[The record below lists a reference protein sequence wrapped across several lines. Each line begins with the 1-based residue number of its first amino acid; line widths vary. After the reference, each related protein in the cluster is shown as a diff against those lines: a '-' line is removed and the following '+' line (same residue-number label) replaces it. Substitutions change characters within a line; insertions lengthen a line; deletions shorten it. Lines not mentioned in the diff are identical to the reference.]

1 MRLFLTA
8 VRWQLLLA
16 RTSPDTLQV
25 CLTAPLLTVV
35 FLAVSESSGR
45 PDLSAYAVVAPTLM
59 SLWLLSLYTAGELIA
74 EERAQGT
81 LEGMV
86 AAPASFG
93 VVVLGRLCAVTAV
106 GLVAFAESW
115 LTAGVVFGR
124 WLALPHPVATLAC
137 LLATGAA
144 TAATASI
151 LSPLFVLMPSARI
164 VQNTLSYPFYLL
176 SGVLVPVSEFPGWL
190 RPVARTVFLSWSS
203 DLLRDSLAP
212 APLPSVL
219 PRLAAVLLLGA
230 AGGLLGL
237 VLLRRVLTTVRRLG
251 TLSQV

>member
-1 MRLFLTA
+1 MRLFVTA

-16 RTSPDTLQV
+16 RNSPDTLQV
-25 CLTAPLLTVV
+25 CLTAPLLTIV

-45 PDLSAYAVVAPTLM
+45 TDLSAYGVVAPTLM

-74 EERAQGT
+74 EERALGT

-86 AAPASFG
+86 ATPAPLG
-93 VVVLGRLCAVTAV
+93 VVVLGRLSAITAV

-115 LTAGVVFGR
+115 LTAGLVFGR
-124 WLALPHPVATLAC
+124 WLALPHPAAALAC
-137 LLATGAA
+137 LLATGAS
-144 TAATASI
+144 TAATASV
-151 LSPLFVLMPSARI
+151 LSPLFVLMPSART

-176 SGVLVPVSEFPGWL
+176 SGVLVPVSHFPGWL
-190 RPVARTVFLSWSS
+190 RPMARIIFLSWSS

-212 APLPSVL
+212 TPLPSVL
-219 PRLAAVLLLGA
+219 PRLTAILLLGA

-237 VLLRRVLTTVRRLG
+237 ALLRRVLTAVRRHG